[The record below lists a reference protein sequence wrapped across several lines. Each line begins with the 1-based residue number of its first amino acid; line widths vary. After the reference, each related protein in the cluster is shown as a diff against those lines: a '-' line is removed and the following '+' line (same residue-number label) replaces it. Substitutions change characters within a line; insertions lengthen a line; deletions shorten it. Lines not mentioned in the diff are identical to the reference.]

1 MRHSASGCHAGTSRE
16 GQARRGLLAGAGA
29 VGLSAT
35 VAGLRGAESQA
46 AGPAPADPDYVLL
59 TLFNNSGFNGQIS
72 FCLGGASS
80 HTADVGEVLYAV
92 NRINAKTGNPGDP
105 SMDPPSMG
113 PSAQDFEVLVQ
124 EFVDLGD
131 RLERAAESAGKRHRV
146 TYRQRMMRASSYVA
160 QSLFFVLG
168 GTEPDNEAEYFR
180 ICQDRWLKAAR
191 MMDRPVETFAVST
204 TYGEVPCFFLPAT
217 SGLGPRPTLIISSG
231 SDGQLVE
238 CMAFG
243 VTAGLDRGY
252 NIVLF
257 EGPGQM
263 ALLFEEEIP
272 FTPQWDQV
280 IGPILER
287 VRRRNDVGRVGLV
300 GVSFGGML
308 CARAYRKL
316 NLDATVLLPA
326 AWNAT
331 LLWGDQKSMDI
342 VKQTHRLPAT
352 EKAKAVAGVN
362 EGFEQAWA
370 SMPRTAQFEIYKR
383 GEIYSRR
390 VLREARAGR
399 VPSQYYGLL
408 EAMLPFV
415 FDRDYR
421 GAGAFSNPLMLT
433 RNDGDIFFNGGSGE
447 PPTPTTGKYDQPRYS
462 FDLLRGLPDRKKK
475 FVNFTLRQGATLHDQ
490 PLAPQFATEV
500 MFDWLDT
507 FLA

>member
-1 MRHSASGCHAGTSRE
+1 MELT
-16 GQARRGLLAGAGA
+16 RRGLLAGAGA

-35 VAGLRGAESQA
+35 MGAGSASQA
-46 AGPAPADPDYVLL
+46 AGPAPGDPDYVLL
-59 TLFNNSGFNGQIS
+59 NLFNNSGFNGQIS
-72 FCLGGASS
+72 FCLGGSGCQ
-80 HTADVGEVLYAV
+80 TAEIGEVMYAV
-92 NRINAKTGNPGDP
+92 NRINAKTGNPGNP

-113 PSAQDFEVLVQ
+113 PTAKDFEILVQ

-131 RLERAAESAGKRHRV
+131 RLERLAKSAGKQHRV

-191 MMDRPVETFAVST
+191 MMDRPVETFEVST
-204 TYGEVPCFFLPAT
+204 PFGEVPCYFLPAT
-217 SGLGPRPTLIISSG
+217 SGSGRRPTLIISSG

-238 CMAFG
+238 CMSFG
-243 VTAGLDRGY
+243 VAAGLDRGY
-252 NIVLF
+252 NVVLF

-263 ALLFEEEIP
+263 RLLFEEGIP
-272 FTPQWDQV
+272 FTPRWDKV

-300 GVSFGGML
+300 GVSFAGML
-308 CARAYRKL
+308 CASAYARL
-316 NLDATVLLPA
+316 TLDAVVLLPA

-331 LLWGDQKSMDI
+331 LLWGDQTSMGV
-342 VKQTHRLPAT
+342 VKQTHRLPAA

-362 EGFEQAWA
+362 AGFEQAWA
-370 SMPRTAQFEIYKR
+370 SMPRVAQFDIYKR
-383 GEIYSRR
+383 GEIYSPQ
-390 VLREARAGR
+390 VMREARAGKT
-399 VPSQYYGLL
+399 PSDYYGLL

-421 GAGAFSNPLMLT
+421 RGGWASSPIMLT
-433 RNDGDIFFNGGSGE
+433 RNQGDIFFNGGSGE
-447 PPTPTTGKYDQPRYS
+447 PPTPTTGKYDQPTYA
-462 FDLLRGLPDRKKK
+462 FGLLKNVPDRRKK
-475 FVNFTLRQGATLHDQ
+475 FVDFTLRQGATLHDQ

-500 MFDWLDT
+500 MFDWLDS
-507 FLA
+507 FM

>member
-1 MRHSASGCHAGTSRE
+1 MEIT
-16 GQARRGLLAGAGA
+16 RRYVLAGASA

-35 VAGLRGAESQA
+35 LGGRLSPAHATGG
-46 AGPAPADPDYVLL
+46 APADPDSVLL

-80 HTADVGEVLYAV
+80 HTAEIGEVMYAV
-92 NRINAKTGNPGDP
+92 NRINAKTGNPGNP

-113 PSAQDFEVLVQ
+113 PAAKDFEVLVQ

-131 RLERAAESAGKRHRV
+131 RLEKLAKSAGKANRV

-180 ICQDRWLKAAR
+180 ICQDRWVKAAR
-191 MMDRPVETFAVST
+191 MMDRPVETFEVST
-204 TYGEVPCFFLPAT
+204 PFGEVPCYFLPAT
-217 SGLGPRPTLIISSG
+217 SGSGPRPTLIVSSG

-252 NIVLF
+252 NVVLF

-263 ALLFEEEIP
+263 QLLFEEKIP
-272 FTPQWDQV
+272 FTPEWDQV
-280 IGPILER
+280 IGPIVDR
-287 VRRRNDVGRVGLV
+287 VRRRNDVGRVGVV
-300 GVSFGGML
+300 GVSFAGML
-308 CARAYRKL
+308 CSRAYAKL
-316 NLDATVLLPA
+316 DLDATVLLPA

-331 LLWGDQKSMDI
+331 LLWGDQKDMDL
-342 VKQTHRLPAT
+342 VKQTHKLPAAD
-352 EKAKAVAGVN
+352 KAKVVAELN
-362 EGFEQAWA
+362 QGFEQGWA
-370 SMPRTAQFEIYKR
+370 SMPRTAQFNIYKR
-383 GEIYSRR
+383 GEIYSPQ
-390 VLREARAGR
+390 VLREARAGKA
-399 VPSQYYGLL
+399 PTDYYGLL

-421 GAGAFSNPLMLT
+421 SAGPSSKPIMLT
-433 RNDGDIFFNGGSGE
+433 RNQGDIFFNGGSGE
-447 PPTPTTGKYDQPRYS
+447 PPTPTTGKYDQPKHA
-462 FDLLRGLPDRKKK
+462 FGLLKGVPERRKN
-475 FVNFTLRQGATLHDQ
+475 FVDFTLRQGATLHDQ

-500 MFDWLDT
+500 MFDWLDRWMR
-507 FLA
+507 

>member
-1 MRHSASGCHAGTSRE
+1 MDLTRRHVLT
-16 GQARRGLLAGAGA
+16 GAGA
-29 VGLSAT
+29 IGLSAT
-35 VAGLRGAESQA
+35 LAGGRLGPARA

-72 FCLGGASS
+72 FCLGGASCQ
-80 HTADVGEVLYAV
+80 TAEIGEVMYAV
-92 NRINAKTGNPGDP
+92 NRINAKTGNPGNP
-105 SMDPPSMG
+105 GMDPPSMG
-113 PSAQDFEVLVQ
+113 PSAKDFEVLIQ

-131 RLERAAESAGKRHRV
+131 RLEKLAKTAGKGNRV

-168 GTEPDNEAEYFR
+168 GTEPNNEADYFR

-191 MMDRPVETFAVST
+191 MMDRPVETFEVST
-204 TYGEVPCFFLPAT
+204 PFGEVPCYFLRAT
-217 SGLGPRPTLIISSG
+217 SGSGPRPTLIVSSG

-252 NIVLF
+252 NVVLF

-263 ALLFEEEIP
+263 QLLFEQKIP
-272 FTPQWDQV
+272 FTPEWDKV
-280 IGPILER
+280 IGPIAER
-287 VRRRNDVGRVGLV
+287 VRRRNDVGRVGVV
-300 GVSFGGML
+300 GVSFAGML
-308 CARAYRKL
+308 CARAYANL
-316 NLDATVLLPA
+316 DLDATVLLPA

-331 LLWGDQKSMDI
+331 LLWGDQKDMDL
-342 VKQTHRLPAT
+342 VKQTHKLPAAD
-352 EKAKAVAGVN
+352 KAKVVAELN
-362 EGFEQAWA
+362 QGFEQGWT
-370 SMPRTAQFEIYKR
+370 SMPRTAQFNIYKR
-383 GEIYSRR
+383 GEIYSPQ
-390 VLREARAGR
+390 VLREARAGKA
-399 VPSQYYGLL
+399 PTNYYGLL

-421 GAGAFSNPLMLT
+421 SAGPSSKPIMLT
-433 RNDGDIFFNGGSGE
+433 RNQGDIFFNGGSGE
-447 PPTPTTGKYDQPRYS
+447 PPTPTTGKYDQPAHA
-462 FDLLRGLPDRKKK
+462 FGLLKNVPERRKK
-475 FVNFTLRQGATLHDQ
+475 FVDFTLRQGATLHDQ